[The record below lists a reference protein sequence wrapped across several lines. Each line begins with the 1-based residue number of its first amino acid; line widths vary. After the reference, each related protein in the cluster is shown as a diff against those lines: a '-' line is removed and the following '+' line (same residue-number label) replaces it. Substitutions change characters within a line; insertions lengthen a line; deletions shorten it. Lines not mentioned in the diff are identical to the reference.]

1 MSALAGGRG
10 GSRGALQ
17 RSLLVL
23 IAVVAFVLG
32 ALLWWLR
39 GPGAMDFAGGRPVA
53 LADYHAAEPTG
64 MPVALRD
71 ADLVARGEYLARA
84 ADCMVCH
91 TAPGG
96 AVYAGG
102 LAFKLPFGALY
113 STNITPD
120 KETGIGNY
128 SDAQFLAALHRG
140 VRSDGARLYP
150 AMPFTSYTYMT
161 DADALAIKA
170 YLFSLAPVHAPAR
183 SDALSFPFNQRWLL
197 GIWSWLFNADQRFQP
212 NPTRSPEWNRGAYV
226 SEALAHCGEC
236 HTPRNLAFALNNRRK
251 FGGAVTA
258 GWRAYNITSDA
269 KTGVGEWNDDITTT
283 YLAQGHAAG
292 RGTASGPMGEA
303 VDESLSQMA
312 PEDVRAVVTYLRS
325 VPPVVAPDLPP
336 IRPSPADASHRNGP
350 ASADAQG
357 KQVFEGACASC
368 HSWSGVSALS
378 PLATLTGARAVN
390 DPSARNIAQVVIGGA
405 SRTAPNGG
413 ISMPAFGSTYSD
425 AEIAAVANYVSGR
438 FGSRGASLSEQDVA
452 EFRRQVSQ

>member
-1 MSALAGGRG
+1 MSAVPGGRG
-10 GSRGALQ
+10 SFRGAVQ
-17 RSLLVL
+17 RALVVL

-39 GPGAMDFAGGRPVA
+39 GPGAMDFAGGKPVA

-64 MPVALRD
+64 VPAALPD

-91 TAPGG
+91 SARGG
-96 AVYAGG
+96 AAYAGG
-102 LAFKLPFGALY
+102 LAFNLPFGTLY

-140 VRSDGARLYP
+140 MRSDGARLYP

-170 YLFSLAPVHAPAR
+170 YLFSLAPVHAPAK
-183 SDALSFPFNQRWLL
+183 SDSLSFPFNQRWLL
-197 GIWSWLFNADQRFQP
+197 GVWSWLFNADQRFQP
-212 NPTRSPEWNRGAYV
+212 NPARSPEWNRGAYV

-236 HTPRNLAFALNNRRK
+236 HTPRNLVFALNNRKK

-269 KTGVGEWNDDITTT
+269 KTGVGDWNDDLVA
-283 YLAQGHAAG
+283 YLAHGHAAG

-303 VDESLSQMA
+303 VDEGLSQMA
-312 PEDVRAVVTYLRS
+312 PEDVRAVVTYLHS
-325 VPPVVAPDLPP
+325 VPSVVAPDLSA
-336 IRPSPADASHRNGP
+336 IRASPADASHRTGP
-350 ASADAQG
+350 LSADARG
-357 KQVFEGACASC
+357 KQVFEGACVSC
-368 HSWSGVSALS
+368 HSWSGVSAIS

-390 DPSARNIAQVVIGGA
+390 DPSARNIAQIVIEGT
-405 SRTAPNGG
+405 SRTTLQGRV
-413 ISMPAFGSTYSD
+413 SMPAFGSAYSD
-425 AEIAAVANYVSGR
+425 AEIAAVANYVSAR
-438 FGSRGASLSEQDVA
+438 FGSSGSSLSEHDVA
-452 EFRRQVSQ
+452 EFRRQVAQ